1 MIQDYFREFGK
12 IILFGAGWKPVS
24 LVDIRAKAAF
34 TLWLCGCNLKC
45 TFCHNYRL
53 ADSDPSLCGK
63 VDMERLLEE
72 LDFSRKLVDY
82 FLVTGGEPLLQFNEL
97 KKLLKIVK
105 EHFKLDV
112 AVNSNLTLTY
122 AVKSLLDN
130 GLCDFIVT
138 DLKIPHLQLYGLDEG
153 SSDRMWNSYLES
165 LKVVSESE
173 VEMEVRIPVIKEMD
187 LESFKLEAK
196 EVLNML
202 KGSRC
207 KFYARVN
214 PILGEPY
221 TLPRNILWASQ
232 YCNPS
237 QHDLEVVRETLASI
251 GFNTII

>member
-1 MIQDYFREFGK
+1 
-12 IILFGAGWKPVS
+12 
-24 LVDIRAKAAF
+24 
-34 TLWLCGCNLKC
+34 T
-45 TFCHNYRL
+45 
-53 ADSDPSLCGK
+53 
-63 VDMERLLEE
+63 
-72 LDFSRKLVDY
+72 
-82 FLVTGGEPLLQFNEL
+82 
-97 KKLLKIVK
+97 
-105 EHFKLDV
+105 DV
-112 AVNSNLTLTY
+112 
-122 AVKSLLDN
+122 
-130 GLCDFIVT
+130 
-138 DLKIPHLQLYGLDEG
+138 KIPHLQLYGLDEG